1 MELSYTL
8 DKMRFCYHFYLDRD
22 KIFCLNNHYRIV
34 SKVVITYNSYRR
46 CHLAIIK
53 QLNRKTGIVYAYE
66 SHSYRDKETKQPRST
81 RRLIGKIDEE
91 TGEIVPTRGKKKITT
106 TKESDVDTTKSKEE
120 TAGFSLDEIRQKD
133 HQILELRREVTKL
146 RKDKADLAA
155 ALEKMAAALR
165 EA

>member
-1 MELSYTL
+1 MNC
-8 DKMRFCYHFYLDRD
+8 K
-22 KIFCLNNHYRIV
+22 
-34 SKVVITYNSYRR
+34 TY
-46 CHLAIIK
+46 
-53 QLNRKTGIVYAYE
+53 VYE

-91 TGEIVPTRGKKKITT
+91 TGEIVPTRGKKKVTT
-106 TKESDVDTTKSKEE
+106 TKESDVDTTKSKE

>member
-1 MELSYTL
+1 MFS
-8 DKMRFCYHFYLDRD
+8 FQS
-22 KIFCLNNHYRIV
+22 HYFID
-34 SKVVITYNSYRR
+34 SNVVIIYNNYRR

-53 QLNRKTGIVYAYE
+53 QVNKKTGVTYVYE

-81 RRLIGKIDEE
+81 RRLIGKIDEN
-91 TGEIVPTRGKKKITT
+91 TGEIVPTRGKKIVTT
-106 TKESDVDTTKSKEE
+106 SEKTDVGTTLNKEE
-120 TAGFSLDEIRQKD
+120 TACFSLDEIRQKD
-133 HQILELRREVTKL
+133 HQILELRREVAKL

>member
-1 MELSYTL
+1 M
-8 DKMRFCYHFYLDRD
+8 
-22 KIFCLNNHYRIV
+22 
-34 SKVVITYNSYRR
+34 
-46 CHLAIIK
+46 AIIK
-53 QLNRKTGIVYAYE
+53 QLNRKTGIVYVYE

-91 TGEIVPTRGKKKITT
+91 TGEIVPTRGKKKVTT

-155 ALEKMAAALR
+155 ALEKMAVALR